1 MQVVLPSDRDKFLDI
16 CLRQRTLCDGEKF
29 KGPRPTFRWES
40 AGVSESAKVRK
51 EYRRFWKIPYALSQ
65 PRAVHRE
72 RFWHAYACAYNR
84 DVSQCP
90 VDGAWSSWSPWSECS
105 ATCDIKGKQ
114 TRRRTCTNPV
124 PVRGGNK
131 CQGSMLRSRP
141 CLGLCT
147 DATES
152 VKGVGDNGQ
161 EEARAY
167 LNQVHTSF
175 PQLLHDCFETH
186 CTFSTVERVI
196 RHKHIRDKYWSSLA
210 CIKFGGACPVDGTW
224 GTWGPWSTCSL
235 QCGAGTRTR
244 TRSCNQPEPA
254 FGGHPC
260 KGPWHKQ
267 DSCVGR
273 DCAPSTTET
282 FTEWTQWS
290 SCSQSCGG
298 YGVQTATRVC
308 LRALGCDLEG
318 VLTPYVNRSRPCY
331 LGDCPVAGGW
341 SEWAEWSDCSALCGT
356 GRQSRMRLCDS
367 PYPTGGLSCF
377 GEPLEFR
384 LCDGSSCSGQTLPTE
399 EETSAVQEVSP
410 GKGESVV
417 LAGNDE
423 YAAQPINR
431 ALEAL
436 YTSWSSW
443 TTCSVSCGM
452 DGTRVRT
459 RSCSPQTTPMP
470 PCEGEVRQIQFCNVY
485 VCPVPGGWSD
495 WMPWTPCSKTCEV
508 GKRFRYRACNNPL
521 PKFGGSCAGDSYRVE
536 TCTMPSCPHVMKE
549 VVDCNSQPCPVHGS
563 WAEWGEWSRCSTLC
577 GMGTRARD
585 RTCTDP
591 APSFGGKAC
600 MGPGTDVAH
609 CFSGPCRDMED
620 RAVHLAKRSWIR
632 FAPRNRP
639 ARYLT
644 LYLHFRPIS
653 PDGFILRRY
662 RQCRSVFDDEHEE
675 GKNDEEDGDS
685 SGDKSADG
693 DQQCQLVVSVKL
705 KMARVLLDVEARG
718 ATLNIASNV
727 TLLLGAWHEVL
738 VEVLKSGASL
748 RINDQKRLHASFS
761 QSLDRD
767 LDFDSYMV
775 IGAVENKTLGFEGS
789 ICTLS
794 INFRPQDLFA
804 SADWEGQGTPVGR
817 HGVSAENINP
827 SVQLPHFRGLYY
839 ASLRLPY
846 KSGLDVRLTLWLDE
860 GDGLILYTRGVGP
873 GSHFSLGMR
882 GSRLI
887 VCLRCTTAVKTSCHH
902 AEVLKLRQWYQVALT
917 VNQLQAEV
925 RIDQSQ
931 ASQLTC
937 RGNSFTPEETLFIG
951 GRGIPGWGSVQ
962 KATNYTKG
970 FYGTLGTAVVNGRVV
985 SFRHAALLGRD
996 GRLNPDGYSRAIRI
1010 TPVLEHQRS
1019 VVTLHCDIGQA
1030 MESDVQVKVIWLF
1043 SDTVLE
1049 PSDTIEIV
1057 KPVGGQKQV
1066 GTLKLLPGG
1075 HREGLY
1081 ACVVSRDGR
1090 LVLSHVFPVFLQVS
1104 KLEAYEGKLEWM
1116 LLQALL
1122 ILLPLAGLACFLVA
1136 KFGPRFWGRKEEP
1149 TDSEDTDFDLYLP
1162 TRRGLHTEDSKT
1174 EAQQYLASEESQLQK
1189 IRVRS
1194 FGPPD
1199 PRILTIT
1206 PGTSSRRVVVPADG
1220 TMKIGEDRRQNTS
1233 ASYVP

>member
-40 AGVSESAKVRK
+40 AGVSESAK
-51 EYRRFWKIPYALSQ
+51 
-65 PRAVHRE
+65 
-72 RFWHAYACAYNR
+72 
-84 DVSQCP
+84 
-90 VDGAWSSWSPWSECS
+90 
-105 ATCDIKGKQ
+105 
-114 TRRRTCTNPV
+114 
-124 PVRGGNK
+124 
-131 CQGSMLRSRP
+131 
-141 CLGLCT
+141 
-147 DATES
+147 
-152 VKGVGDNGQ
+152 
-161 EEARAY
+161 
-167 LNQVHTSF
+167 
-175 PQLLHDCFETH
+175 LLHDCFETH

-210 CIKFGGACPVDGTW
+210 CIKFGGACP
-224 GTWGPWSTCSL
+224 
-235 QCGAGTRTR
+235 
-244 TRSCNQPEPA
+244 
-254 FGGHPC
+254 
-260 KGPWHKQ
+260 
-267 DSCVGR
+267 
-273 DCAPSTTET
+273 
-282 FTEWTQWS
+282 
-290 SCSQSCGG
+290 
-298 YGVQTATRVC
+298 
-308 LRALGCDLEG
+308 
-318 VLTPYVNRSRPCY
+318 
-331 LGDCPVAGGW
+331 
-341 SEWAEWSDCSALCGT
+341 
-356 GRQSRMRLCDS
+356 
-367 PYPTGGLSCF
+367 
-377 GEPLEFR
+377 
-384 LCDGSSCSGQTLPTE
+384 E

-485 VCPVPGGWSD
+485 VCPV
-495 WMPWTPCSKTCEV
+495 
-508 GKRFRYRACNNPL
+508 
-521 PKFGGSCAGDSYRVE
+521 
-536 TCTMPSCPHVMKE
+536 
-549 VVDCNSQPCPVHGS
+549 HGS
-563 WAEWGEWSRCSTLC
+563 WAEWGEWSRCSTL
-577 GMGTRARD
+577 
-585 RTCTDP
+585 
-591 APSFGGKAC
+591 
-600 MGPGTDVAH
+600 
-609 CFSGPCRDMED
+609 
-620 RAVHLAKRSWIR
+620 
-632 FAPRNRP
+632 
-639 ARYLT
+639 
-644 LYLHFRPIS
+644 PIS

-970 FYGTLGTAVVNGRVV
+970 
-985 SFRHAALLGRD
+985 
-996 GRLNPDGYSRAIRI
+996 
-1010 TPVLEHQRS
+1010 
-1019 VVTLHCDIGQA
+1019 
-1030 MESDVQVKVIWLF
+1030 
-1043 SDTVLE
+1043 
-1049 PSDTIEIV
+1049 
-1057 KPVGGQKQV
+1057 
-1066 GTLKLLPGG
+1066 
-1075 HREGLY
+1075 
-1081 ACVVSRDGR
+1081 
-1090 LVLSHVFPVFLQVS
+1090 
-1104 KLEAYEGKLEWM
+1104 
-1116 LLQALL
+1116 
-1122 ILLPLAGLACFLVA
+1122 
-1136 KFGPRFWGRKEEP
+1136 

-1233 ASYVP
+1233 ASYVPVARVPSTGVDDSLTSGGHGVDQTVDSGHVDVVPDLPQCLL